1 MFIFSKM
8 QIKLNNTNLMRVTLI
23 LTLSYPILSHPIPS
37 HPIPI
42 PILISRNIYQFFG
55 LLRDDEQPDSD
66 SDEDDAEDEDVRHHV
81 LGVEKRVDGRQ
92 LLTHQG
98 ST

>member
-1 MFIFSKM
+1 MDRTLDVAQSSM
-8 QIKLNNTNLMRVTLI
+8 TNL
-23 LTLSYPILSHPIPS
+23 H

-55 LLRDDEQPDSD
+55 LFRDDEQPDSD

-81 LGVEKRVDGRQ
+81 LGVKERVDGRQ